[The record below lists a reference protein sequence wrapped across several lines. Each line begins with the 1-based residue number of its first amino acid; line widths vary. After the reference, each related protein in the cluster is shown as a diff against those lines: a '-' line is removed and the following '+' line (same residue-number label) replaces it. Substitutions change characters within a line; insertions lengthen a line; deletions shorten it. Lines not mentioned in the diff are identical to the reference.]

1 MRSGPTINSFRKE
14 EYAQAKLKSRRERE
28 SIRGS
33 LCRIAVSKGEG
44 VGVFKRVRF
53 LKKIKEVTRKA
64 RTHCPR
70 PPSLLTILPMTDTS
84 TRLTSTRL
92 TSTPTS
98 AVLALT
104 SLNLGK
110 APEKN
115 KK

>member
-84 TRLTSTRL
+84 TRLTSP
-92 TSTPTS
+92 PTS